1 MSYSYICAFYQRHK
15 PNKDL
20 VVLSYICMYY
30 IIKKWFNFTAEGR
43 ISLRIYLRT
52 GVTSRVAAGRI
63 LLKMGKN

>member
-43 ISLRIYLRT
+43 LHVGFFT
-52 GVTSRVAAGRI
+52 
-63 LLKMGKN
+63 K